1 MGLLDY
7 IKDKAGQAYDW
18 YKEQDTPASAYLRGD
33 DVGEAY
39 DRALD
44 RNISLLQTPEGA
56 MDLVNPMAKVGG
68 LLGIVKNPA
77 TQKVVKSHFGTTLNP
92 KETGYILDDG
102 TRLDFSGRH
111 YAGGYE
117 KQGDRFIPTKDD
129 YLANQRSVDH
139 REVGEYLGKSLDGY
153 DYGWDGLTKFMDETG
168 AVRYDN
174 SGGVSLIDTNMPSKT
189 QIETIVNDYKSSGNP
204 LYIDIDN
211 KSGANLASQEFNNPT
226 IDEVF
231 DWISKQYK

>member
-1 MGLLDY
+1 M
-7 IKDKAGQAYDW
+7 DW
-18 YKEQDTPASAYLRGD
+18 LKNLYQQYLQSDIPAASLLRGD
-33 DVGEAY
+33 TSEFLPSVN
-39 DRALD
+39 RNLD
-44 RNISLLQTPEGA
+44 QNLSLLSTPEGA

-68 LLGIVKNPA
+68 LLGIIKNPA
-77 TQKVVKSHFGTTLNP
+77 TQSSAKSIFGITINP

-139 REVGEYLGKSLDGY
+139 REVGSELQGY
-153 DYGWDGLTKFMDETG
+153 DYGWEGLSKFMDETG
-168 AVRYDN
+168 AVRYD
-174 SGGVSLIDTNMPSKT
+174 SVGGISLIDTNKPSKK
-189 QIETIVNDYKSSGNP
+189 QIEMIVNDYKSSGNP

-211 KSGANLASQEFNNPT
+211 KSGANIASKEFNNPT
-226 IDEVF
+226 INEVF
-231 DWISKQYK
+231 DWISSQYK